1 MLTPPAIITIKT
13 AHFMDAKAEELCKT
27 LILARRQNPAWL
39 LLASRRAPLVL
50 SCLKPLFEDRTED
63 ITFEEAQQQL
73 ADVLARYANNEEFS
87 IDASLDTHEFPTLA
101 RKELR
106 EWINKKLIIERE
118 GKLLATDALQQSLH
132 FIETLGD
139 RVMTS
144 TASRLSTVQREI
156 ENLENHLSSDPKK
169 RADYLK
175 LKIQSLQAELERVET
190 GDFKVLEGPQAIE
203 GVREVY
209 NLAMSLR
216 ADFRRVE
223 DSYREADKLL
233 RQSIITEQNNRGEVV
248 DKLLDSHDDLLKTV
262 AGQVFHG
269 FYEQLNH
276 SVELDNMKHRLR
288 TILTHP
294 VTPQALD
301 RQQQNDL
308 RWLIMQLVT
317 ESRNVI
323 RARARSEKDVKGFL
337 KTGLAAEHH
346 RVGQLLNEILENAL
360 NVDWQSQSVR
370 RSDSPLP
377 PVNIALSGLPI
388 LERLRFKSID
398 DEQENL
404 LELTSQTMELDD
416 IEDDFWQ
423 SFDGLDRLAL
433 IQQTLE
439 LLELKNQPLSIA
451 ELSKHLPPTHD
462 LETLTLWLSMAREAG
477 LPINTA
483 REHVNITS
491 REGEKLRF
499 NVPEV
504 KLNAQAL
511 TTVDWEL

>member
-1 MLTPPAIITIKT
+1 
-13 AHFMDAKAEELCKT
+13 MDAKAQELCKT

-50 SCLKPLFEDRTED
+50 SCLKPLFEDKTED

-73 ADVLARYANNEEFS
+73 AEVLSLFANNEEFS
-87 IDASLDTHEFPTLA
+87 IDTSVKSHEFPALA
-101 RKELR
+101 RRELR
-106 EWINKKLIIERE
+106 EWISKKLIVERE

-132 FIETLGD
+132 FIESLSD

-156 ENLENHLSSDPKK
+156 ENLENRLSSNPKK

-175 LKIQSLQAELERVET
+175 LKIQSLQQELEQVES
-190 GDFKVLEGPQAIE
+190 GQFKVLSGHQATEGI
-203 GVREVY
+203 REVY

-233 RQSIITEQNNRGEVV
+233 RQSIITEQNNRGEIV
-248 DKLLDSHDDLLKTV
+248 DKLLDGHDDLLKTV
-262 AGQVFHG
+262 EGQVFHG

-288 TILTHP
+288 NILNNP
-294 VTPQALD
+294 ATPQALN

-308 RWLIMQLVT
+308 RWLIMQLVV

-346 RVGQLLNEILENAL
+346 RVGQLLNDILETAL

-370 RSDSPLP
+370 RSASPLP
-377 PVNIALSGLPI
+377 PIAISLSGLPVI
-388 LERLRFKSID
+388 ERLRFKSMD
-398 DEQENL
+398 NNEAPP
-404 LELTSQTMELDD
+404 LELTSQTMELGD

-423 SFDGLDRLAL
+423 AFDGLDRLAL
-433 IQQTLE
+433 IQETLE
-439 LLELKNQPLSIA
+439 LLETQNQPLSLA
-451 ELSKHLPPTHD
+451 ALSQLLPPTHD
-462 LETLTLWLSMAREAG
+462 LETLALWLSMAREAE
-477 LPINTA
+477 LSVSIN
-483 REHVNITS
+483 REQIDIVS
-491 REGEKLRF
+491 REGDRLRF
-499 NVPEV
+499 TVPQVELFASA
-504 KLNAQAL
+504 LNSI
-511 TTVDWEL
+511 DWEL